1 MKRKE
6 WFYKTLDENDI
17 LQNNE
22 IQANKL
28 VGFTMFLG
36 SILLAVIWILCFSG
50 IFHLK
55 KEVINGIV
63 FHGMLELLIPAVL
76 CRVAKARKAWL
87 KYLLLIELLI
97 VLARIDSILGFNVP
111 LIMIIPVI
119 LSCRFFSRRFTALIS
134 GLTIVLF
141 ALSTVANTWWNLGV
155 LDLNFYDPPK
165 GTTLVIED
173 TILNAVQAVGID
185 PAVRVKQT
193 MVLSYLPKMFTFL
206 LISIICVKIAEKGK
220 QMVLDQELTTKKTA
234 RIETELNLANRI
246 QAHMLPTIFPP
257 LPDCEEIELYATMN
271 PAKEVGGDFYDF
283 FMMDEKRFA
292 MIIADVSGKGV
303 PAALFMV
310 ITKTLLKNETMTG
323 MKPEEVFTKVNHMLC
338 EGNDDTMFVTAWMG
352 ILDMESGVLTYV
364 NAGHNAPFVK
374 RETGEFEPLKSK
386 AGFVL
391 AGMDGIRYKQY
402 ETQMQPGDQL
412 FLYTDGVTEAMNPE
426 EELYGENRLKNYL
439 NAHIST
445 DVKAVLEGLKE
456 DIDKY
461 ARDEEQFD
469 DITMLLMHYKKC
481 KAKNGFLEKIFK
493 AKEEQLSEVLGFVEQ
508 ELEEKTCPM
517 KTIMQISVCVEEIF
531 VNVAKYAYTQ
541 EEADVTIGMKYDA
554 DELTMRF
561 TDYGI
566 PFDPLAKKDPDIS
579 LPAEEREIGGLGIYI
594 VKKTM
599 DDVKYEYKNG
609 MNILTMKKKIQSK

>member
-6 WFYKTLDENDI
+6 WFCKTLDENDI

-173 TILNAVQAVGID
+173 TILNAVKAVGID

-206 LISIICVKIAEKGK
+206 LISIVCVKIAEKGK
-220 QMVLDQELTTKKTA
+220 QMVLEQELTTKKTA

-257 LPDCEEIELYATMN
+257 FPDCEEIDLYAMMN

-283 FMMDEKRFA
+283 FMIDENRFA

-323 MKPEEVFTKVNHMLC
+323 MKPEDVFTKVNHMLC

-352 ILDMESGVLTYV
+352 ILDMETGVLTYV
-364 NAGHNAPFVK
+364 NAGHNPPFVK
-374 RETGEFEPLKSK
+374 RETGEFEALKSK

-391 AGMDGIRYKQY
+391 AGMDGIRYRQY
-402 ETQMQPGDQL
+402 EIRMQPGDQL

-445 DVKAVLEGLKE
+445 DVKAVLEGVKE

-481 KAKNGFLEKIFK
+481 KAQNGFLEKTFK
-493 AKEEQLSEVLGFVEQ
+493 AKENQLSEVLAFVEQ

-517 KTIMQISVCVEEIF
+517 KTTMQISVCVEEIF

-579 LPAEEREIGGLGIYI
+579 LPAAEREIGGLGIYI

>member
-6 WFYKTLDENDI
+6 WFCKTLDENDI

-134 GLTIVLF
+134 GLTMVLF
-141 ALSTVANTWWNLGV
+141 ALSTFANTWWNLGI

-173 TILNAVQAVGID
+173 TILNAVKAVGID

-206 LISIICVKIAEKGK
+206 LISIVCVKIAEKGK
-220 QMVLDQELTTKKTA
+220 QMVLEQELTTKKTA

-257 LPDCEEIELYATMN
+257 FPDCEEIDLYAMMN

-283 FMMDEKRFA
+283 FMIDENRFA

-323 MKPEEVFTKVNHMLC
+323 MKPEDVFTKVNHMLC

-352 ILDMESGVLTYV
+352 ILDMETGVLTYV
-364 NAGHNAPFVK
+364 NAGHNPPFVK
-374 RETGEFEPLKSK
+374 RETGEFEALKSK

-391 AGMDGIRYKQY
+391 AGMDGIRYRQY
-402 ETQMQPGDQL
+402 EIRMQPGDQL

-481 KAKNGFLEKIFK
+481 KAQNGFLEKTFK
-493 AKEEQLSEVLGFVEQ
+493 AKENQLSEVLAFVEQ

-517 KTIMQISVCVEEIF
+517 KTTMQISVCVEEIF

-579 LPAEEREIGGLGIYI
+579 LPAEKREIGGLGIYI

>member
-6 WFYKTLDENDI
+6 WFCKTLDENDI

-76 CRVAKARKAWL
+76 CRIAKARKAWL

-134 GLTIVLF
+134 GLTMVLF
-141 ALSTVANTWWNLGV
+141 ALSTFANTWWNLGI

-173 TILNAVQAVGID
+173 TILNAVKAVGID

-206 LISIICVKIAEKGK
+206 LISIVCVKIAEKGK
-220 QMVLDQELTTKKTA
+220 QMVLEQELTTKKTA

-257 LPDCEEIELYATMN
+257 FPDCEEIDLYAMMN

-283 FMMDEKRFA
+283 FMIDENRFA

-323 MKPEEVFTKVNHMLC
+323 MKPEDVFTKVNHMLC

-352 ILDMESGVLTYV
+352 ILDMETGVLTYV
-364 NAGHNAPFVK
+364 NAGHNPPFVK
-374 RETGEFEPLKSK
+374 RETGEFEALKSK

-391 AGMDGIRYKQY
+391 AGMDGIRYRQY
-402 ETQMQPGDQL
+402 EIRMQPGDQL

-481 KAKNGFLEKIFK
+481 KAQNGFLEKTFK
-493 AKEEQLSEVLGFVEQ
+493 AKENQLSEVLAFVEQ

-517 KTIMQISVCVEEIF
+517 KTTMQISVCVEEIF

-541 EEADVTIGMKYDA
+541 EDADVTIGMKFDS

-561 TDYGI
+561 ADHGI

-579 LPAEEREIGGLGIYI
+579 LPAEKREIGGLGIYI

-609 MNILTMKKKIQSK
+609 MNILTMKKKIESK

>member
-6 WFYKTLDENDI
+6 WFCKTLDENDI

-134 GLTIVLF
+134 GLTMVLF
-141 ALSTVANTWWNLGV
+141 ALSTFANTWWNLGI

-173 TILNAVQAVGID
+173 TILNAVKAVGID

-206 LISIICVKIAEKGK
+206 LISIVCVKIAEKGK
-220 QMVLDQELTTKKTA
+220 QMVLEQELTTKKTA

-257 LPDCEEIELYATMN
+257 FPDCEEIDLYAMMN

-283 FMMDEKRFA
+283 FMIDENRFA

-323 MKPEEVFTKVNHMLC
+323 MKPEDVFTKVNHMLC

-352 ILDMESGVLTYV
+352 ILDMETGVLTYV
-364 NAGHNAPFVK
+364 NAGHNPPFVK
-374 RETGEFEPLKSK
+374 RETGEFEALKSK

-391 AGMDGIRYKQY
+391 AGMDGIRYRQY
-402 ETQMQPGDQL
+402 EIRMQPGDQL

-481 KAKNGFLEKIFK
+481 KAQNGFLEKTFK
-493 AKEEQLSEVLGFVEQ
+493 AKENQLSEVLAFVEQ

-517 KTIMQISVCVEEIF
+517 KTTMQISVCVEEIF

-541 EEADVTIGMKYDA
+541 EDADVTIGMKFDS

-561 TDYGI
+561 ADHGI

-579 LPAEEREIGGLGIYI
+579 LPAEKREIGGLGIYI

-609 MNILTMKKKIQSK
+609 MNILTMKKKIESK